1 MDQLRAQLIRG
12 VGASIALAPNP
23 APVMPRENSAAPV
36 QPSVQF
42 TSSNVEESVLSK
54 FARFTP
60 NNVEGFT
67 RSTATLLP
75 RTAKIFV
82 VWTVLFLALLITL
95 YSFGFA
101 PVGILEIGDTIKSWF
116 TSGQQSSLGVSAT
129 HAEPANLETPV
140 VATLPATT
148 EARILIS
155 AIGVDAPI
163 IIPASRDLNIL
174 NDALLKGAV
183 YYPDSGL
190 LGAIGNV
197 LIFGHSTGLSIVR
210 NQNFEVFNRLQE
222 LKEGDI
228 IRIRAEDRE
237 YWYRV
242 RSLSI
247 KDARETEVLMSTTES
262 VLTLVT
268 CKIFGGNGKESR
280 YVVEAEFV
288 RSYPLAI

>member
-1 MDQLRAQLIRG
+1 MVYFRPAIVAWRFGDARRA
-12 VGASIALAPNP
+12 S
-23 APVMPRENSAAPV
+23 
-36 QPSVQF
+36 
-42 TSSNVEESVLSK
+42 
-54 FARFTP
+54 
-60 NNVEGFT
+60 
-67 RSTATLLP
+67 
-75 RTAKIFV
+75 
-82 VWTVLFLALLITL
+82 
-95 YSFGFA
+95 
-101 PVGILEIGDTIKSWF
+101 
-116 TSGQQSSLGVSAT
+116 
-129 HAEPANLETPV
+129 HLETPV

>member
-1 MDQLRAQLIRG
+1 M
-12 VGASIALAPNP
+12 ASAPDERS
-23 APVMPRENSAAPV
+23 VISQSQAAVPI
-36 QPSVQF
+36 QPSVQPAR
-42 TSSNVEESVLSK
+42 SAAILS
-54 FARFTP
+54 P
-60 NNVEGFT
+60 
-67 RSTATLLP
+67 SM
-75 RTAKIFV
+75 AKIFA
-82 VWTVLFLALLITL
+82 VWAVLFLVFLTIL
-95 YSFGFA
+95 YSIGFA
-101 PVGILEIGDTIKSWF
+101 PTGILESGDAIKKFFVPAGS
-116 TSGQQSSLGVSAT
+116 QSFGVSVS
-129 HAEPANLETPV
+129 HAEPQNLPVDRAVDRAGAVLANLAES
-140 VATLPATT
+140 
-148 EARILIS
+148 RIVIP

-163 IIPASRDLNIL
+163 VIPASRDLNVL

-183 YYPDSGL
+183 YYPGSGP

-210 NQNFEVFNRLQE
+210 NQNFEVFNRLKE
-222 LKEGDI
+222 LEAGDI

-242 RSLSI
+242 RSLSV

-288 RSYPLAI
+288 RSYLLVI